1 MILAS
6 MSPRRK
12 DLLEQAGFTFSVYA
26 KDVDETPLQ
35 EERGDAL
42 AERLALKKARATKER
57 LQTDD
62 LILAADTVVWLK
74 DATFGKPKD
83 KADARRMLEIFSGK
97 THFVTTG
104 VAMVY
109 KDKEISFAD
118 TAEVTFKPL
127 LGTEIETYIQ
137 TDEPYDKAGGYALQ
151 GLARPF
157 ITEVKGDENTVIGLP
172 VSKVK
177 ERLEA
182 LGFKLPTSSN
192 GTRPI

>member
-6 MSPRRK
+6 RSPRRK
-12 DLLEQAGFTFSVYA
+12 ELLEQAGFTFSVYA
-26 KDVDETPLQ
+26 KDVDETPLPHEQ
-35 EERGDAL
+35 GDAL
-42 AERLALKKARATKER
+42 AKRLALKKARATKES
-57 LQTDD
+57 LQTHD

-83 KADARRMLEIFSGK
+83 KADARRMLEIFSDK

-104 VAMVY
+104 VAMLY
-109 KDKEISFAD
+109 KEKEISFTD

-127 LGTEIETYIQ
+127 LEREIEGYIQ
-137 TDEPYDKAGGYALQ
+137 TDEPYDKAGGYAVQ

-172 VSKVK
+172 VSKVV

-182 LGFKLPTSSN
+182 LGFKLSTSSD
-192 GTRPI
+192 GTRPV